1 MSDPQ
6 DTPQVPDEFFARVA
20 VSRRFVAL
28 GALGECLAAMREAAV
43 RRAHDGPVLSA
54 SKGEA
59 GKAERQPLSATM
71 LQRGVLTREEVET
84 ILAIA
89 HAGELSLRY
98 IEDLAIMTKI
108 GEGGMGAVYAAMD
121 VGSYELCAMKVL
133 PKDLAREK
141 ALVKRFKRE
150 AEVAVGLDH
159 PNIVCGTRTGEAKG
173 VHYFAMEFVDGETV
187 YDRLEREGSIPEG
200 DMLRI
205 LRGTCLGLQ
214 YAADHGLVHRDIKP
228 ENIMVAHDGT
238 PKLLDL
244 GLVKKADTGRVSRL
258 TQDGMA
264 IGTPH
269 YISPEQARGEHDVDT
284 RSDIY
289 ALGATAYHMVTG
301 KVPFEG
307 NTAAVIMTKHLTE
320 ELDWPSDVDAEV
332 SEHTSR
338 LISKMMAKEPHNR
351 YQRAEYV
358 AADIDLILSGKAP
371 SGEILPPGA
380 SSIRGAVKMSRAIE
394 KAARKQ
400 RERTESGTT
409 AVHER
414 IRKRQGV
421 ALAQVFQQHRKVMVP
436 VAAAL
441 FALAVLILAMALGD
455 GEEPDDGL
463 PDLLPQATVPA
474 PDAASPPPRRGG
486 GELLLEHLEGLM
498 NAEVE
503 RIPELI
509 DALSGYGDLT
519 PEEARLVFA
528 AKRNARERFDA
539 EADRR
544 LKHVLSRE
552 KRGLIDREKA
562 LEELETMQK
571 TFAQSAVLPRI
582 MASIA
587 DHGAPPRPRAPG
599 IRAVPLVAAADDV
612 AREVGSDRGPDGV
625 ARKIGSDRGPDE
637 AANGLDGWKT
647 YGDWR
652 LEAGEIV
659 FRFNPEKRYSHALQ
673 SPLGFGECSF
683 SCEIRTD
690 GGERAGIALWE
701 QATEDA
707 EGKPEADKDSAVTVS
722 IEGAALAPARGRWAL
737 LEMAA
742 GPVGRDRQMA
752 GRRGP
757 IGPGTGTGLRA
768 SLDGRPLAAER
779 TGRLS
784 HGRVTFSFEGGVWR
798 IRHLNVLPS
807 LADGEVVY
815 EVGFDD
821 GEPHGWT
828 GRVVRTS
835 VGPDRSAELAAGLPG
850 HAGQT
855 SLAAVRVPGEW
866 GAWATVEGEG
876 IGVDRKPLFKLAD
889 GMRLAFAFRGDL
901 MPELKSR
908 LVAGGRTYDLRLS
921 GRPPQ
926 RQPTALTVP
935 LADFRSEAGES
946 PPAGAD
952 VTALS
957 IGAPGAQPELLISLV
972 RVVR

>member
-1 MSDPQ
+1 MNDPK
-6 DTPQVPDEFFARVA
+6 DTGRFPDEFFARVA
-20 VSRRFVAL
+20 VGRRFVTL
-28 GALGECLAAMREAAV
+28 GALGECLAAMR
-43 RRAHDGPVLSA
+43 
-54 SKGEA
+54 KMGEA
-59 GKAERQPLSATM
+59 GRKPLSATM

-84 ILAIA
+84 ILAVA
-89 HAGELSLRY
+89 RAGELSLRY

-121 VGSYELCAMKVL
+121 VGSCELCAMKVL

-200 DMLRI
+200 DVLRI
-205 LRGTCLGLQ
+205 VRGTCLGLQ

-228 ENIMVAHDGT
+228 ENIIVAHDGT

-244 GLVKKADTGRVSRL
+244 GLVKKADTSRVSRL

-269 YISPEQARGEHDVDT
+269 YISPEQARGEHDVDG

-320 ELDWPSDVDAEV
+320 ELDWPSDVDADV

-351 YQRAEYV
+351 YQRAEHV

-394 KAARKQ
+394 RAARKQ

-414 IRKRQGV
+414 IKKRQGV
-421 ALAQVFQQHRKVMVP
+421 ALVQVLQQHRKLMVP
-436 VAAAL
+436 VAAGL
-441 FALAVLILAMALGD
+441 FAVAILVLAIALGD
-455 GEEPDDGL
+455 GEEPVDGL
-463 PDLLPQATVPA
+463 PGLPPTLPATVPA
-474 PDAASPPPRRGG
+474 PDTDPPRPGRGG
-486 GELLLEHLEGLM
+486 GDLLVRHLERLM

-509 DALSGYGDLT
+509 DALSGYEDLT
-519 PEEARLVFA
+519 SEEARLVYA
-528 AKRNARERFDA
+528 AKRNARGRFDA

-544 LKHVLSRE
+544 LRHVLSRE
-552 KRGLIDREKA
+552 KRGLIDREEA
-562 LEELETMQK
+562 LGELEAMQK
-571 TFAQSAVLPRI
+571 TFARSTVLPRI

-587 DHGAPPRPRAPG
+587 DHGAPPRPQAPG
-599 IRAVPLVAAADDV
+599 IRAVPLVAAADD
-612 AREVGSDRGPDGV
+612 A
-625 ARKIGSDRGPDE
+625 ARKVGFDGSPDE
-637 AANGLDGWKT
+637 MASGLDGWRM

-652 LEAGEIV
+652 LDTGEIV
-659 FRFNPEKRYSHALQ
+659 FRFDPEKRYSHALQ

-690 GGERAGIALWE
+690 GGERAAIALWE
-701 QATEDA
+701 QATEDT
-707 EGKPEADKDSAVTVS
+707 EGKPEADKDSAVTVR
-722 IEGAALAPARGRWAL
+722 IGGPALAPARGRWAR

-742 GPVGRDRQMA
+742 GPVGPEA
-752 GRRGP
+752 
-757 IGPGTGTGLRA
+757 GTGLRA
-768 SLDGRPLAAER
+768 SLDGQPLAAER

-798 IRHLNVLPS
+798 MRRLSVLPV
-807 LADGEVVY
+807 LADGEAVY
-815 EVGFDD
+815 EVGFDRD
-821 GEPHGWT
+821 EPHGWK

-835 VGPDRSAELAAGLPG
+835 VGPDLPG
-850 HAGQT
+850 DARKT
-855 SLAAVRVPGEW
+855 SLAAVRAPGEW
-866 GAWATVEGEG
+866 GAWASVEGEG

-889 GMRLAFAFRGDL
+889 GMRLALAFRGDL
-901 MPELKSR
+901 MTELKSR
-908 LVAGGRTYDLRLS
+908 LVAGGRTYELRLS

-926 RQPTALTVP
+926 RQWTALTVP

-972 RVVR
+972 RLVR